1 MKKIYNSVSKLIG
14 ATPMFEF
21 SSLKQKLKLKGNIFG
36 KCEFYNP
43 LFSIKD
49 RAVSNMIEKA
59 LQKHSANED
68 LMFVEATSGNV
79 GVAMAAIC
87 ASKGLKA
94 LVVMPENTSA
104 EKIKMVKHF
113 GADVILTPKEDGM
126 KGAIAKAEI
135 LAAKSDK
142 VIMLKQFENEANKE
156 AHLFYT
162 STEILADMSGEVDV
176 LVSAVGSAGTISG
189 IAQALKTS
197 NPDLYVAAVEPKKS
211 NVLSGGQK
219 GAHHI
224 PGIGAGFVPPLYDAN
239 LVDEVFDVEDEDAWD
254 MAKAIAQ
261 TEGLPIGA
269 SAGAAMTAAVE
280 LASRDDFQN
289 KNIVV
294 ILPDAINNYL
304 SEL

>member
-1 MKKIYNSVSKLIG
+1 MKKVYDSIAEMVGK
-14 ATPMFEF
+14 TPMFEF
-21 SSLKQKLKLKGNIFG
+21 SYLKKRLSLKGNVFG

-43 LFSIKD
+43 VFSIKD
-49 RAVSNMIEKA
+49 RATLNMIEKA
-59 LQKHSANED
+59 LAKQKVDED
-68 LMFVEATSGNV
+68 TVFVEATSGNV
-79 GVAMAAIC
+79 GVAMAALC
-87 ASKGLKA
+87 AAKQIKA
-94 LVVMPENTSA
+94 IVVMPENTSA

-126 KGAIAKAEI
+126 KGAIAKAEF

-142 VIMLKQFENEANKE
+142 VVMLKQFENEANRD

-162 STEILADMSGEVDV
+162 STEILADMGGEVDAV
-176 LVSAVGSAGTISG
+176 VSAVGTSGTLSG

-197 NPDLYVAAVEPKKS
+197 NPDLYVVAVEPLSS
-211 NVLSGGQK
+211 NVLNGGQK

-224 PGIGAGFVPPLYDAN
+224 PGIGAGFVPPLYKPE
-239 LVDEVFDVEDEDAWD
+239 LVDEVFDVADEDAWD

-261 TEGLPIGA
+261 TEGLPIGV
-269 SAGAAMTAAVE
+269 SAGAAMVAALD
-280 LASRDDFQN
+280 LASRDDFKN

-294 ILPDAINNYL
+294 ILPDAVNNYI